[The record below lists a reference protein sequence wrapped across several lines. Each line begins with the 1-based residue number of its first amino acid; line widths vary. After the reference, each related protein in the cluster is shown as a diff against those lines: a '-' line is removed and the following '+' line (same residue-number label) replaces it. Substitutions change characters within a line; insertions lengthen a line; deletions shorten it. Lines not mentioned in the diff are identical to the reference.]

1 MKFSIRYAEKIVGA
15 FILIALVVI
24 VVVIFMLGSGQ
35 RWFARD
41 VQYRTYFN
49 SASGLSANMAVQYKG
64 FTIGHVKKFSLTDEN
79 IVETI
84 FVIFEKHSHRVK
96 EGSIVELVVNP
107 IGLGNSFIFH
117 PGRGAELLPEN
128 SVLPE
133 YNSPLAKILIASGM
147 VELPGTSSDAISE
160 IFNKVEDVLSQANEL
175 LDTLNFSITGANKD
189 DPVLAQ
195 IINSV
200 NDTVFTVSVM
210 LNPILGNIDFIA
222 DKLSDPSG
230 TVMSILDSDNIY
242 SDLSSSLD
250 SISGI
255 LDNIDKTSN
264 LLPSQIPG
272 LLADLTE
279 ALRTAHD
286 VMTALTNNP
295 LLRRGI
301 PERTETSPG
310 GTNPRNLEF

>member
-1 MKFSIRYAEKIVGA
+1 MKFSIRFADKIVGA
-15 FILIALVVI
+15 LILIAVVVI

-35 RWFARD
+35 RWFAKD
-41 VQYRTYFN
+41 IQYRTYFN
-49 SASGLSANMAVQYKG
+49 SAHGLSKNMTVQYKG
-64 FTIGHVKKFSLTDEN
+64 FTIGHIKDFSLTDEN
-79 IVETI
+79 FVETI
-84 FVIFEKHSHRVK
+84 FIIFEEHSHRVK
-96 EGSIVELVVNP
+96 EGSIVELVISP
-107 IGLGNSFIFH
+107 IGLGSSFLFH
-117 PGRGAELLPEN
+117 PGKGVDLLPEN

-133 YNSPLAKILIASGM
+133 YNSPIAKILIAADL
-147 VELPGTSSDAISE
+147 VELPVTSSDPIGDIVNQVNE
-160 IFNKVEDVLSQANEL
+160 I
-175 LDTLNFSITGANKD
+175 LDALNFSITGVNKD

-195 IINSV
+195 ILNGI

-210 LNPILGNIDFIA
+210 LNPILGSIDTIT
-222 DKLSDPSG
+222 DRLSDPSG

-295 LLRRGI
+295 LLRRGV

-310 GTNPRNLEF
+310 GSSPRNLEF